1 MADSSYIDGIR
12 DPIARKMPSESS
24 PTAANMRDNV
34 PISPSG
40 HWAKPLTEAFA
51 AHGNREVIFAFC
63 GPLDRPQL
71 EQLLARAEECSLAAN
86 DPTPLRKRLY
96 NVLVEGLENVHR
108 HTPPDLS
115 ESGFALLVREENV
128 YRITLG
134 NALPLAAATLL
145 THRVDILNDMDDA
158 DLREHY
164 LKLLANEG
172 RTERGG
178 AGLGLLTMARKTARP
193 IVARTLPR
201 DQASAYVTV
210 ELSLA

>member
-1 MADSSYIDGIR
+1 
-12 DPIARKMPSESS
+12 
-24 PTAANMRDNV
+24 MRNSA
-34 PISPSG
+34 PISPVG
-40 HWAKPLTEAFA
+40 HWASSLAEAYCA
-51 AHGNREVIFAFC
+51 GSAGEVIFAYC
-63 GPLDRPQL
+63 GTLDRPLL
-71 EQLLARAEECSLAAN
+71 EELLARAEHQSLAAN

-108 HTPPDLS
+108 HTPPELS
-115 ESGFALLVREENV
+115 DSGFALLVREGST
-128 YRITLG
+128 YRIALG

-145 THRVDILNDMDDA
+145 THRVEILNDMDDA

-193 IVARTLPR
+193 MVARTIPR
-201 DQASAYVTV
+201 DQITAYVAV
-210 ELSLA
+210 ELSLG